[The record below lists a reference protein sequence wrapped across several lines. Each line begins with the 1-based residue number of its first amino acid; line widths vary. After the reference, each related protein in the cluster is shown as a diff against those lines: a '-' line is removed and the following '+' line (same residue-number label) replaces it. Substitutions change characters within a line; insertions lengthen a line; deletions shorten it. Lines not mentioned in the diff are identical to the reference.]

1 VVPRRCPGLI
11 GAPVYDCSAWLP
23 PNAHRTFCMIVT
35 LSKGAPNSTWD
46 QYAWYSF
53 DLSRLNPCDPV
64 SRISVDVFWWSAVAF
79 GLKKEDYCCSVYLAQ
94 LYVYC
99 ASEGLIIRCNNDWTR
114 KFFPNLFI
122 WQAVCAMAGWYY
134 WTDLRFDAYSV
145 MTKTPDMVAMY
156 LDDVGIQV
164 RWPGKTGTEWHTRTL
179 KITA

>member
-1 VVPRRCPGLI
+1 MARDYRPTLI
-11 GAPVYDCSAWLP
+11 GLSAWSSPCPKEHQTVLGT
-23 PNAHRTFCMIVT
+23 NMRGTVLTF
-35 LSKGAPNSTWD
+35 
-46 QYAWYSF
+46 
-53 DLSRLNPCDPV
+53 SRLNPCDPV